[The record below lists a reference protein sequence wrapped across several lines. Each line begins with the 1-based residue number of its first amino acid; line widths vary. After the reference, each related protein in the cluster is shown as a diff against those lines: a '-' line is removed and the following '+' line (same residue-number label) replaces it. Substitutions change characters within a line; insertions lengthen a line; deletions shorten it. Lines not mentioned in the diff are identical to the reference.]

1 MLCWSRHPPVLLT
14 GGSNES
20 TATRSRFRALR
31 QAPTNLELL
40 VVRGRQASVED
51 DRNETGFSDESKR
64 LESRRALGR
73 WESPEHERDSN
84 AESEARRHSFGFVPC
99 YHSTAY
105 MYHISPRWG
114 DTPIHDIEP
123 RPVELWLKSLG
134 LSPKSRTHIR
144 SLMHSLLEFAMFDG
158 SLAIGRNPIS
168 LVRNFGASKRVRK
181 APTLTVEQFHAL
193 LNELHE
199 PIATMALVCVCLGLR
214 ISEALGLR
222 WGDIDWLQSRV
233 NIRRAVVMQ
242 REDDCKTLGSAK
254 TLILADDLLSRL
266 KAWKQAS
273 QFSEAS
279 DWIFASP
286 FQLGRLPWSYTG
298 TRQELVRAAKAAGIG
313 HVSSHSFRHS
323 YRAWLSSV
331 GTTLDVTKQ
340 LMRHS
345 TIALSMDTYGEV
357 VGDEATKATEKIAQ
371 LAFRRDGAQNGAQS
385 L

>member
-1 MLCWSRHPPVLLT
+1 
-14 GGSNES
+14 
-20 TATRSRFRALR
+20 
-31 QAPTNLELL
+31 
-40 VVRGRQASVED
+40 
-51 DRNETGFSDESKR
+51 
-64 LESRRALGR
+64 
-73 WESPEHERDSN
+73 
-84 AESEARRHSFGFVPC
+84 
-99 YHSTAY
+99 
-105 MYHISPRWG
+105 
-114 DTPIHDIEP
+114 
-123 RPVELWLKSLG
+123 
-134 LSPKSRTHIR
+134 
-144 SLMHSLLEFAMFDG
+144 MFDG

-371 LAFRRDGAQNGAQS
+371 LAFRRDGAQNGAPS